1 MIFVAGA
8 LLLGPTACT
17 RKKRRPDPK
26 RPVVPVHVT
35 PLAET
40 VRSKDIVASG
50 ITAPLRETMLATQ
63 VQGALIRSNLKL
75 GRRVKKGELL
85 ARVSTV
91 GLFGQ
96 ARGARAQI
104 KQIKTDLAKAKR
116 DHKQLKRLYEAKV
129 ESRKTYED
137 SRFLLRR
144 LEAQLTGA
152 RATLA
157 QIGEQYT
164 GGVVKAP
171 FDGIISHKG
180 AEVGDY
186 LSPGKIIGRVVDLS
200 KVLITASVAE
210 HDVLWIK
217 RDTKVSVSLVAVPGR
232 RFPGRIHAISPTA
245 ERTTGAYAIEVT
257 VDNADGLLKGGMTA
271 RVVFARPGER
281 GLFLRVDSVL
291 KRESARVVF
300 VVRADRKRVDR
311 RLVKV
316 SPPRDGV
323 VRVLQGLV
331 AGELVVTSGAS
342 QLQHGG
348 QVEVVSGLR
357 GTKAAAAMSRPPQ
370 PRPRPGAGR

>member
-1 MIFVAGA
+1 MTPRKPISTVAMYLVVGA
-8 LLLGPTACT
+8 LSLSPAACN

-26 RPVVPVHVT
+26 RPAVPVHVT

-50 ITAPLRETMLATQ
+50 TTAPLRETKLATQ

-104 KQIKTDLAKAKR
+104 QQIKTDLAKANR

-180 AEVGDY
+180 AEVGE
-186 LSPGKIIGRVVDLS
+186 
-200 KVLITASVAE
+200 LIRE
-210 HDVLWIK
+210 L
-217 RDTKVSVSLVAVPGR
+217 
-232 RFPGRIHAISPTA
+232 
-245 ERTTGAYAIEVT
+245 T
-257 VDNADGLLKGGMTA
+257 VNC
-271 RVVFARPGER
+271 
-281 GLFLRVDSVL
+281 
-291 KRESARVVF
+291 
-300 VVRADRKRVDR
+300 
-311 RLVKV
+311 
-316 SPPRDGV
+316 
-323 VRVLQGLV
+323 
-331 AGELVVTSGAS
+331 
-342 QLQHGG
+342 
-348 QVEVVSGLR
+348 
-357 GTKAAAAMSRPPQ
+357 
-370 PRPRPGAGR
+370 